1 MHARPLQGQGRARHR
16 GYATTL
22 AVPGRRVEAPAPRWR
37 RRTVRTTSGAVPE
50 PLFGAGGV
58 KILALAHVLGGEG
71 SVPSMDLPV
80 SPHQPACMQR
90 CAGAANGP
98 FLF

>member
-1 MHARPLQGQGRARHR
+1 MRARPLQGQDRARHR

-22 AVPGRRVEAPAPRWR
+22 AVLGRRAEAPATRWR
-37 RRTVRTTSGAVPE
+37 RRTARTTSGAVPE

-58 KILALAHVLGGEG
+58 KILALARVFGGG
-71 SVPSMDLPV
+71 GGAPRMDLPV
-80 SPHQPACMQR
+80 SPHQLACMQR